1 MSVKLIEEKPL
12 FMLNIPTGTMLTN
25 DLLYEICQINR
36 DMRIERNAQ
45 GDLIIMPPTGGKSGA
60 RNFNL
65 TGIFSVWVRQDK
77 SGVGFDSS
85 TGFMLPNKALRS
97 PDAAWLS
104 MSKWNSLSEDEK
116 EKFLPLCPDFV
127 IELRSPTDSLSALQ
141 EKMQEYI
148 DNGASLGWLIDPKTR
163 KVYIYQVGV
172 AVICL
177 DSPKQISA
185 DPLLKNF
192 TLELSD
198 LW

>member
-1 MSVKLIEEKPL
+1 MSIELIEEKPL
-12 FMLNIPTGTMLTN
+12 FMLNIPIGTMLST
-25 DLLYEICQINR
+25 DQLYEICQINR

-65 TGIFSVWVRQDK
+65 TTLFGIWVRQDQ

-85 TGFMLPNKALRS
+85 TGFILPNKSLRS
-97 PDAAWLS
+97 TDAAWLS

-116 EKFLPLCPDFV
+116 EKFLPICPDFV
-127 IELRSPTDSLSALQ
+127 IELRSSTDGLGALQ

-148 DNGASLGWLIDPKTR
+148 DSGVSLGWLIDPKNK
-163 KVYIYQVGV
+163 KVYIYQIGET
-172 AVICL
+172 VICL
-177 DSPKQISA
+177 DNPKEISA

-192 TLELSD
+192 ILQLND